1 MKMSPDQVVK
11 ALVRFQEKK
20 IIELQQ
26 QEMSALKSRMK
37 EVRLNLQRQINDL
50 QDQIQ
55 LEKEHHWQEMSKL
68 RYEHGRDIQA
78 LHMSHQR
85 EEANLRARLELEY
98 QAQIG

>member
-1 MKMSPDQVVK
+1 MKLTPDQVVR

-50 QDQIQ
+50 QDSLH
-55 LEKEHHWQEMSKL
+55 LEKEHHWQEIAKL
-68 RYEHGRDIQA
+68 RLEHGRDV
-78 LHMSHQR
+78 
-85 EEANLRARLELEY
+85 
-98 QAQIG
+98 